1 MNKVAILMLGL
12 FMAASSNG
20 ALAASKI
27 FDKYATVGALGIPV
41 VAGLIT
47 LSKDDNEGVFQL
59 GESYLLT
66 MGATEALKYTVH
78 ETRPDGGSH
87 SFPSGHTSSA
97 FAGASYLMFRY
108 GWKYGVPAYV
118 AASAVAWSRVDNHHH
133 HWKDV
138 IASTLIANLSAYL
151 LTDKFEQ
158 RVAVLPIVDPKEKTY
173 GLVAALRF

>member
-1 MNKVAILMLGL
+1 VKKISILLLGL
-12 FMAASSNG
+12 
-20 ALAASKI
+20 LAAGSNPANAGSNAW
-27 FDKYATVGALGIPV
+27 DKFSTAGALGIPV

-47 LSKDDNEGVFQL
+47 LSKDDNDGIFQL

-66 MGATEALKYTVH
+66 MGATEALKYSVH

-87 SFPSGHTSSA
+87 SFPSGHASSA

-108 GWKYGVPAYV
+108 GWEYGVPAYV

-138 IASTLIANLSAYL
+138 IASAALANVSAYF
-151 LTDKFEQ
+151 LTDRFEQ
-158 RVAVLPIVDPKEKTY
+158 EIAVLPVVDPKEKSY
-173 GLVAALRF
+173 GLVAAMRF